1 MLHRLHSRT
10 KAGFFSFQNDKLFLK
25 RWPAAP
31 KVAFFAPPNVFADEI
46 IKRFSIDLGIP
57 IVSMQQLLGQV
68 AEHAGTNE
76 EFSHPFFLRVRDM
89 IRAGD
94 VEQIHKEKIP
104 IKLLRL
110 SAAAQD
116 GFILTD
122 FPHN

>member
-1 MLHRLHSRT
+1 
-10 KAGFFSFQNDKLFLK
+10 
-25 RWPAAP
+25 
-31 KVAFFAPPNVFADEI
+31 
-46 IKRFSIDLGIP
+46 
-57 IVSMQQLLGQV
+57 
-68 AEHAGTNE
+68 
-76 EFSHPFFLRVRDM
+76 VRDM